1 MSLFF
6 LCSGDISCLAFILP
20 GFGSNFL
27 LQSFLHWIFISQFP
41 FFFKI
46 HFLWASRYPKWISL
60 DKERIRIRMWWL
72 GTFNYCL
79 HFLALSLLLLSMS
92 CFVEL
97 ENLLI
102 LLLHANLPWSFPPA
116 FYNNITHQ
124 PQSHF
129 NQLVTEMCYYIVCI
143 GNGGK
148 YCIML
153 SNDILQLLVN
163 PFIQE

>member
-1 MSLFF
+1 MFRRHFLFSIYSSRFWKQFSVAKFPSLNIYFT
-6 LCSGDISCLAFILP
+6 IS
-20 GFGSNFL
+20 
-27 LQSFLHWIFISQFP
+27 

-60 DKERIRIRMWWL
+60 DKERIKNRIWWL
-72 GTFNYCL
+72 GTLSYCL
-79 HFLALSLLLLSMS
+79 YFLALSLLLLSMS